1 MTDASVDLSSWPGS
15 VDEED
20 AMLNVTNAAG
30 DYLNNM
36 LESARAP
43 AESAVRLEVTKE
55 GLIAAIDEE
64 RPGDARVDHEGRK
77 VLVLDQ
83 HAAQVLSE
91 KTLDVQAA
99 EGRPRLGIR

>member
-1 MTDASVDLSSWPGS
+1 
-15 VDEED
+15 
-20 AMLNVTNAAG
+20 MLNVTNAAG
-30 DYLNNM
+30 EYLNDM

-77 VLVLDQ
+77 VLLLDQ
-83 HAAQVLSE
+83 HASQVLSE
-91 KTLDVQAA
+91 TTLDVQAA
-99 EGRPRLGIR
+99 DGRPRLGIR